1 MKKIMILMMIMSAAA
16 MASVKVASVKV
27 LASSIVLVALGGL
40 ALPGLVVGDAQ
51 WQAYTNK
58 GVCDSSHTIYTLA
71 PQLKDGVLGK
81 IQLATLCSDWYPLN
95 ERKK

>member
-1 MKKIMILMMIMSAAA
+1 MRKIMLLMVLISA
-16 MASVKVASVKV
+16 MAMAGVKAKV
-27 LASSIVLVALGGL
+27 LASSVVLVVGGALF
-40 ALPGLVVGDAQ
+40 LPGLVVGDAQ

-81 IQLATLCSDWYPLN
+81 IQLATLCNEWYEYN
-95 ERKK
+95 GEK